1 MKYLIGLYKFATNR
15 YVPLISVL
23 VLLILFVLFDG
34 YQLFNLREMQLQGD
48 RISLFVAERWILAP
62 IFYFLIYIAFVCISA
77 PGAFI
82 LTMIGGF
89 LFGPFFGGVLATIA
103 GTLGALILYE
113 IMCRALGKDVDVRL
127 LPFAD
132 EIKNGFND
140 HGFFY
145 MVILRVAPIFP
156 FWAINLVPA
165 LLGISRRVNLLTT
178 FFGIAPAC
186 FVYAGIGAASSSLL
200 QRGHLLTI
208 DSLLTDHAILL
219 PLNGIVI
226 LGVLPLILSLLRS
239 GKEQTMQDKS
249 IQN

>member
-1 MKYLIGLYKFATNR
+1 MKYLIGLFRFATNR
-15 YVPLISVL
+15 YVPLIL
-23 VLLILFVLFDG
+23 VLILLLSFILFDG
-34 YQLFNLREMQLQGD
+34 YQLFNMREMQLHGD
-48 RISLFVAERWILAP
+48 NISMFVAEHWILAP
-62 IFYFLIYIAFVCISA
+62 IFYFFIYIAFVCISA

-82 LTMIGGF
+82 LTLIGGF
-89 LFGPFFGGVLATIA
+89 LFGPVVGGALATIA
-103 GTLGALILYE
+103 GTLGALSLYE
-113 IMCRALGKDVDVRL
+113 IMHRALGKDVGVRL

-156 FWAINLVPA
+156 FWVTNLVPA

-186 FVYAGIGAASSSLL
+186 FVYAGTGAASSSLL

-208 DSLLTDHAILL
+208 DSLLTDNAILL

-226 LGVLPLILSLLRS
+226 VGVLPLILSLLRS
-239 GKEQTMQDKS
+239 GKERSMQDKS